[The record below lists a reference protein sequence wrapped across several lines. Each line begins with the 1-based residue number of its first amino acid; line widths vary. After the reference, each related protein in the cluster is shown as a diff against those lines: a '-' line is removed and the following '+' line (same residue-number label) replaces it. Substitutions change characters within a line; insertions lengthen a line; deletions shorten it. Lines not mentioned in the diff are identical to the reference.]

1 MISSLLQ
8 YESDETQTQNR
19 KNSHALLDKTTPD
32 ELYISPDQFWNE
44 YNKPWLD
51 NVISRN
57 DIIKIATEPEWRNL
71 TRINNLT
78 GKIELSGFGREYKYL
93 KKHGYIYDSVTK
105 TMHKQEGL

>member
-1 MISSLLQ
+1 M
-8 YESDETQTQNR
+8 
-19 KNSHALLDKTTPD
+19 
-32 ELYISPDQFWNE
+32 
-44 YNKPWLD
+44 
-51 NVISRN
+51 ISRN

-105 TMHKQEGL
+105 TMHK